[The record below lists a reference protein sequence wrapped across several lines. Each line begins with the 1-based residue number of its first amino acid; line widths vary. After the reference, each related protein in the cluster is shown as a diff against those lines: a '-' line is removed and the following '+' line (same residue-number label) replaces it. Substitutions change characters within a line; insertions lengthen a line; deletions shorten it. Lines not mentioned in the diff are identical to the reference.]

1 MQEQNFARTLEALEE
16 LKTAL
21 QSLNH
26 AVEVKKNALL
36 QQRHSYKN
44 NLNNLNKTVQET
56 VSVIRSVYQKIDQVV
71 QEDGTNHNNN

>member
-21 QSLNH
+21 QGLNH

-44 NLNNLNKTVQET
+44 NLNTLNKTVQET